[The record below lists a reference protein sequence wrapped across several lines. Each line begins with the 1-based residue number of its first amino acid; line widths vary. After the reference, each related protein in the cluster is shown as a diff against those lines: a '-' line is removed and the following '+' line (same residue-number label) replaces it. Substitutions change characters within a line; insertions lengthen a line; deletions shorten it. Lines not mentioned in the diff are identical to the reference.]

1 MNSPK
6 YLIKDN
12 GQALLHLTHGA
23 MALSSNRQ
31 SPTAIDNSDT
41 QGQSDFSF
49 KEADAALLPSNGS
62 PIHSGRL
69 EHQSIDLT
77 EATNGAA
84 RGNGFRD
91 VNKDMDNGML
101 ESQVHSRHDT
111 MDRPSKETED
121 HTFERR
127 GKLRKS
133 AFRNT
138 VENFSPIWFL
148 LTMNTGILGIL
159 MHLLPYQFN
168 GLSVLSTIMYL
179 FNLVLFVLI
188 CTMTVLRW
196 TLYPKAAQEKTAAS
210 IDDISFHAAAPIGF
224 QTLTSLTGMIV
235 SNAYWGGHAWSLV
248 AYVMWWFGMI
258 WILTMCKSIGASY

>member
-1 MNSPK
+1 MP
-6 YLIKDN
+6 
-12 GQALLHLTHGA
+12 
-23 MALSSNRQ
+23 LSSNRQ
-31 SPTAIDNSDT
+31 YPTAIENSDI
-41 QGQSDFSF
+41 QGQSNFSS
-49 KEADAALLPSNGS
+49 EETNASLLPSNGS
-62 PIHSGRL
+62 PTHNRRL
-69 EHQSIDLT
+69 EPQSKDLT

-84 RGNGFRD
+84 GSRD
-91 VNKDMDNGML
+91 LNKDMDNGML
-101 ESQVHSRHDT
+101 ESQVHPRHDT
-111 MDRPSKETED
+111 IDRPPKEAED

-188 CTMTVLRW
+188 CTMTILRW
-196 TLYPKAAQEKTAAS
+196 TLYPKAVQEKTAAS
-210 IDDISFHAAAPIGF
+210 IDEISFHAAAPIGF
-224 QTLTSLTGMIV
+224 QTLTSLTGIIV

-258 WILTMCKSIGASY
+258 WILTTCTSISASY